1 MLVYPPIYLEIDKI
15 KSDDLNLV
23 KQRKISYAMQFKMK
37 LRPAGLST
45 SWTYFDLCDCNY
57 DLTSYLIYN
66 IWAQFHISRT
76 S

>member
-45 SWTYFDLCDCNY
+45 S
-57 DLTSYLIYN
+57 
-66 IWAQFHISRT
+66 
-76 S
+76 